1 MEITA
6 SAVKDLREKTGAG
19 MMDCKKALAETA
31 GDLDKAIEF
40 LRKKGMASAAKKA
53 GRATKEGTI
62 NSLASADGKA
72 SVLVEI
78 NCETDFVAKTEQ
90 FKKFVNDVSTH
101 VAIANPSDVAALLA
115 QKFFADASKSEAMT
129 VEEKLREAIATLG
142 ENMVISRFV
151 RYPTSATTESTSYI
165 HAGGKVGVLIEFGT
179 TKGKDP
185 AFQEYARNVAM
196 HVAAVMPAY
205 VNPSEVPADLVAKE
219 KEIALAQVQAQ
230 GNKPANV
237 LEKIAEGKINKY
249 YEDTCLVKQAYVKD
263 PAKKIEAYT
272 AEVSKALGAPITI
285 NRFARFVLGE
295 MAKTESETN

>member
-62 NSLASADGKA
+62 NSLASTDGKA

-90 FKKFVNDVSTH
+90 FKKFVNDISTH
-101 VAIANPSDVAALLA
+101 VAVANPTDLPALLA
-115 QKFFADASKSEAMT
+115 QKFFTDASMT
-129 VEEKLREAIATLG
+129 VEEKLREVIATLG

-165 HAGGKVGVLIEFGT
+165 HAGGKVGVLIEFAT

-196 HVAAVMPAY
+196 HVAAVMPAF

-219 KEIALAQVQAQ
+219 KEIAMAQVQAS

-249 YEDTCLVKQAYVKD
+249 YEDTCLVKQAYVKE
-263 PAKKIEAYT
+263 PSKKIEAYT

>member
-19 MMDCKKALAETA
+19 MMDCKKALAETQ

-62 NSLASADGKA
+62 HSLTSADGKA

-90 FKKFVNDVSTH
+90 FKKFVNDVATH
-101 VAIANPSDVAALLA
+101 VAVANPSDPAALLA
-115 QKFFADASKSEAMT
+115 QKFFADSKMT

-142 ENMVISRFV
+142 ENMIISRFV

-165 HAGGKVGVLIEFGT
+165 HAGGKVGVLVEFAT
-179 TKGKDP
+179 TKGKDA

-196 HVAAVMPAY
+196 HVAAVMPQY
-205 VNPSEVPADLVAKE
+205 VNPSEVPAEIVAKE
-219 KEIALAQVQAQ
+219 KEIAVAQMAAS
-230 GNKPANV
+230 GKPANV

-249 YEDTCLVKQAYVKD
+249 YEDTCLLKQSYVKD
-263 PAKKIEAYT
+263 PGKKIEAYT

-285 NRFARFVLGE
+285 NRFTRFVLGE
-295 MAKTESETN
+295 TAKAESEAN

>member
-19 MMDCKKALAETA
+19 MMDCKKALSETA
-31 GDLDKAIEF
+31 GDFEKAVEF

-62 NSLASADGKA
+62 HALNDGKS
-72 SVLVEI
+72 SVLVEV

-90 FKKFVNDVSTH
+90 FKGFVNEIATH
-101 VAIANPSDVAALLA
+101 IANANPADMGALMS
-115 QKFFADASKSEAMT
+115 QKFYANASMT

-142 ENMVISRFV
+142 ENMIISRFV
-151 RYPTSATTESTSYI
+151 RYPSSASTESTSYI
-165 HAGGKVGVLIEFGT
+165 HAGGKVGVLVEFGT

-196 HVAAVMPAY
+196 HVAAAMPQY
-205 VNPSEVPADLVAKE
+205 VNPSEVPADLIAKE
-219 KEIALAQVQAQ
+219 KEIAVAQMQAS
-230 GNKPANV
+230 GKPANV

-249 YEDTCLVKQAYVKD
+249 YEETCLMKQAYVKD
-263 PAKKIEAYT
+263 PAKKIDAYT

-295 MAKTESETN
+295 TAKTETETN

>member
-19 MMDCKKALAETA
+19 MMDCKKALSETS
-31 GDLDKAIEF
+31 GDFEKAIEF

-62 NSLASADGKA
+62 SSLNSADGKA

-90 FKKFVNDVSTH
+90 FKKFVNEISSQI
-101 VAIANPSDVAALLA
+101 AIANPSDLAALLA
-115 QKFFADASKSEAMT
+115 QKFYSNPAMT

-151 RYPTSATTESTSYI
+151 RYPNTATNEATSYI
-165 HAGGKVGVLIEFGT
+165 HAGGKVGVLIEFAT
-179 TKGKDP
+179 THGKD
-185 AFQEYARNVAM
+185 AGFQEYARNVAM
-196 HVAAVMPAY
+196 HVAAVMPQY
-205 VNPSEVPADLVAKE
+205 VNPSEVPAELVAKE
-219 KEIALAQVQAQ
+219 KEIAMAQVQAQ

-249 YEDTCLVKQAYVKD
+249 YEETCLLKQSYVKD
-263 PAKKIEAYT
+263 PAKKIEGYT
-272 AEVSKALGAPITI
+272 AEMSKALGAPITI

-295 MAKTESETN
+295 TAKTESETTN

>member
-19 MMDCKKALAETA
+19 MMDCKKALSETS
-31 GDLDKAIEF
+31 GDFEKAVEF

-62 NSLASADGKA
+62 HSLASADGKA

-90 FKKFVNDVSTH
+90 FKKFVNEVSNH
-101 VAIANPSDVAALLA
+101 IAIANPSDMTALLA
-115 QKFFADASKSEAMT
+115 QKFYANASMT

-151 RYPTSATTESTSYI
+151 RYPNSGTTETTSYI
-165 HAGGKVGVLIEFGT
+165 HAGGKVGVLIEFAT
-179 TKGKDP
+179 TKGKDA

-196 HVAAVMPAY
+196 HVAAVMPQY
-205 VNPSEVPADLVAKE
+205 VNPAEVPADLVAKE
-219 KEIALAQVQAQ
+219 KEIAMAQVQAQ

-249 YEDTCLVKQAYVKD
+249 YEETCLVKQAYVKD

-272 AEVSKALGAPITI
+272 AEVSKAIGAPITI

-295 MAKTESETN
+295 TAKTESESN